1 MSKCK
6 NLTPFCYMP
15 IHIGGNL
22 NNVDSLSDSDA
33 QSSVV
38 GSISKLELH
47 DEYIEREQKKAG
59 INSNIDDNVKDNLVS
74 DLEKKIDSSEYFM
87 VESDR
92 ETKDGWLVVID
103 Q

>member
-1 MSKCK
+1 M
-6 NLTPFCYMP
+6 
-15 IHIGGNL
+15 
-22 NNVDSLSDSDA
+22 SDSDDV
-33 QSSVV
+33 QSSVI

-47 DEYIEREQKKAG
+47 DDYIEREQKKAG
-59 INSNIDDNVKDNLVS
+59 INSNIADNLQGNLVS
-74 DLEKKIDSSEYFM
+74 DLEKRIDSSEYFM

>member
-1 MSKCK
+1 M
-6 NLTPFCYMP
+6 NLTSLFYMP
-15 IHIGGNL
+15 IQIGGKL
-22 NNVDSLSDSDA
+22 NTVDSLSDSDG

-59 INSNIDDNVKDNLVS
+59 INSNLADNVQDNLIS